1 MGVES
6 RNIILLLD
14 LFSKGR
20 LAVQVIQPQYNRI
33 ITTTKS
39 RKQTDERETE
49 DLVKQG
55 RILLIFMPYS

>member
-39 RKQTDERETE
+39 CKDRRKRDRGSGKARQNTFN
-49 DLVKQG
+49 
-55 RILLIFMPYS
+55 IHAI